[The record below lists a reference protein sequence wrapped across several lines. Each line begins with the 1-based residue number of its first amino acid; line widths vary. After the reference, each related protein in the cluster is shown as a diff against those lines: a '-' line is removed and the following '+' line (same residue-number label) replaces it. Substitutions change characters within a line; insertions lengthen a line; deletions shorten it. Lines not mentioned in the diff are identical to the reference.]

1 MTILVGLLTNAQIVG
16 TLMSAQPS
24 PMPFPNGIGPD
35 SGGDS
40 PRLAYADDL
49 LDEAGIVEAQAVS
62 APRLPEPGASREPAP
77 AELPVLI
84 ANEHAAHAPAVQP
97 TQSPVVE
104 AATVSDSKS
113 AAPSNSGSEMSAIAA
128 QIALLREEMVSQRV
142 LIEAQAKVIA
152 AQQDQL
158 RQLAIAT
165 ANNQSANQ
173 ALASAAESAR
183 TSDETL
189 SEARG
194 AGYGTSIAGGVLIS
208 AQTPPDGGGEPNQ
221 PVGVAPPPAPTVQS
235 LVEAVPEGQGVLT
248 PAGRFV
254 LDTSFEYTNSS
265 ANRLVFR
272 GFELIP
278 GLQVGLIEASDV
290 DRDTIVGTIAG
301 RYGLTRRL
309 EIEARMPVM
318 YRSDRIE
325 VAQQREESIVRTI
338 KLNEYNIGDAELSL
352 RYQLN
357 APKVPNKAI
366 WIASLRV
373 KSDTGKSPF
382 EVIYDDF
389 GVATGLATGS
399 GFWAAQPGISF
410 LLPSDPVVIYG
421 GGSYLYHI
429 ARNIDRQ
436 VGNALIGRVNPGDAI
451 NANIGFGFALNQ
463 KFSFSL
469 GYRHSYLF
477 PSKTEIGNTLQKS
490 NHLQV
495 GSLGFGMSYRL
506 SSRQSINFG
515 VELGAT
521 ADAPNVSAVLRLPLS
536 F

>member
-1 MTILVGLLTNAQIVG
+1 MTMFFGLLTNAQIVG
-16 TLMSAQPS
+16 TLMSAQPATV
-24 PMPFPNGIGPD
+24 PFP
-35 SGGDS
+35 SGVGDEGGNAS
-40 PRLAYADDL
+40 PQLAYADDVMSEEGMTPAES
-49 LDEAGIVEAQAVS
+49 DTATA
-62 APRLPEPGASREPAP
+62 PAP
-77 AELPVLI
+77 APSTAVTPIDDVPL
-84 ANEHAAHAPAVQP
+84 ASAPAP
-97 TQSPVVE
+97 
-104 AATVSDSKS
+104 S
-113 AAPSNSGSEMSAIAA
+113 APAPSARAASLPMETLSQASPEPSAIAA
-128 QIALLREEMVSQRV
+128 QIEALRAEMVSQRA
-142 LIEAQAKVIA
+142 LIDAQAKIIA
-152 AQQDQL
+152 AQQEQL
-158 RQLAIAT
+158 RQLAM
-165 ANNQSANQ
+165 NSANRDTAI
-173 ALASAAESAR
+173 ALAPVQGQ

-194 AGYGTSIAGGVLIS
+194 AGYGTSLVGGIAIA
-208 AQTPPDGGGEPNQ
+208 AQTTPDGGGEPNQ

-248 PAGRFV
+248 PAGKFV

-265 ANRLVFR
+265 NNRLVFR

-325 VAQQREESIVRTI
+325 VAQQREEGIVRTL
-338 KLNEYNIGDAELSL
+338 KLNEYNIGDAEVSM

-399 GFWAAQPGISF
+399 GFWAAQPGLSF

-421 GGSYLYHI
+421 GASYLYHI
-429 ARNIDRQ
+429 PRNIDRL
-436 VGNALIGRVNPGDAI
+436 VGNALIGRVDPGDAI

-495 GSLGFGMSYRL
+495 GALGFGMSYRL

>member
-24 PMPFPNGIGPD
+24 PMPLPNGIGLD
-35 SGGDS
+35 SGSGS

-49 LDEAGIVEAQAVS
+49 LDEAGMMDAQAVS
-62 APRLPEPGASREPAP
+62 APRLLEPSASPESAS
-77 AELPVLI
+77 AELP
-84 ANEHAAHAPAVQP
+84 APTTQDHAAQAPVLQP
-97 TQSPVVE
+97 SQSPVVV
-104 AATVSDSKS
+104 AAIVSESKS
-113 AAPSNSGSEMSAIAA
+113 APLANSGSEMSAIAA
-128 QIALLREEMVSQRV
+128 QIALLRQEMVSQRV
-142 LIEAQAKVIA
+142 LIEAQAKIIA

-158 RQLAIAT
+158 RQLAIMAANNAT
-165 ANNQSANQ
+165 ANQ
-173 ALASAAESAR
+173 AIASAAESAR
-183 TSDETL
+183 TNDETL
-189 SEARG
+189 AEARG
-194 AGYGTSIAGGVLIS
+194 AGYGTNLAGGILIS
-208 AQTPPDGGGEPNQ
+208 AQAPAEGGVEPNQ

-265 ANRLVFR
+265 TNRLVFR

-429 ARNIDRQ
+429 ARDIDRQ

>member
-1 MTILVGLLTNAQIVG
+1 MTMFLGLLTNAQILG
-16 TLMSAQPS
+16 TLMTVQPS
-24 PMPFPNGIGPD
+24 PVPFPNGL
-35 SGGDS
+35 GDEGSNAS
-40 PRLAYADDL
+40 PQLAYADDL
-49 LDEAGIVEAQAVS
+49 LDGEAMVPAEAETASTAAEAETPSVDEAPSVS
-62 APRLPEPGASREPAP
+62 APTPSQPMKLPSETTSE
-77 AELPVLI
+77 I
-84 ANEHAAHAPAVQP
+84 
-97 TQSPVVE
+97 S
-104 AATVSDSKS
+104 TV
-113 AAPSNSGSEMSAIAA
+113 AA
-128 QIALLREEMVSQRV
+128 QIEALRTEMVSQRA
-142 LIEAQAKVIA
+142 LIDAQAKIIA
-152 AQQDQL
+152 AQQEQL
-158 RQLAIAT
+158 RQLAMA
-165 ANNQSANQ
+165 SANRDTAI
-173 ALASAAESAR
+173 ALAPVQGQA
-183 TSDETL
+183 SDETL

-194 AGYGTSIAGGVLIS
+194 AGYGTSLIGGIAIA
-208 AQTPPDGGGEPNQ
+208 AQTPPDSSGTPNQ

-248 PAGRFV
+248 PAGKFV

-265 ANRLVFR
+265 NNRLVFR

-325 VAQQREESIVRTI
+325 VAQQREEGIVRTL
-338 KLNEYNIGDAELSL
+338 KLDEYNIGDAEVSM

-357 APKVPNKAI
+357 APKVPNQAI

-399 GFWAAQPGISF
+399 GFWAAQPGLNF

-421 GGSYLYHI
+421 GASYLYHI
-429 ARNIDRQ
+429 PRNIDRQ
-436 VGNALIGRVNPGDAI
+436 VGNALIGRVDPGDAI

-506 SSRQSINFG
+506 SSRQSVNFG
-515 VELGAT
+515 VEIGAT
-521 ADAPNVSAVLRLPLS
+521 ADAPNVSAVVRLPLS